1 MTTKREPFGLLN
13 VFTGVMAFLGAYYA
27 SSDQIQLAETG
38 YRIPATQS
46 LFLFAQ
52 YEMVALVV
60 AGMLVF
66 FRKPLGAMLTLLGTL
81 FIINGISLFIR
92 FTGQFAT
99 NLEPLEEIYFSTTYP
114 VQLIGL
120 VVVLTATVL
129 SIVGYVKSKK
139 AETAPKYVANADA
152 TTPAIAVLALV
163 FSILFN
169 LVGLIL
175 SIIAWNKIIKSGG
188 KFKGLGLATS
198 GLIIS
203 SIFLGLAIAAAI
215 TTILQTAAV
224 L

>member
-1 MTTKREPFGLLN
+1 MATKREPFGLLT

-27 SSDQIQLAETG
+27 SSGQIHLAETG
-38 YRIPATQS
+38 YRIPSTQS
-46 LFLFAQ
+46 LFIFAQ

-92 FTGQFAT
+92 FAGQFAS
-99 NLEPLEEIYFSTTYP
+99 NLEPLEEIYFSTAYP
-114 VQLIGL
+114 VELIGL
-120 VVVLTATVL
+120 VVVLIASVL

-139 AETAPKYVANADA
+139 SENSPKYVANANA

-163 FSILFN
+163 FSILFA

-175 SIIAWNKIIKSGG
+175 SIIAWKKITKSNG

-203 SIFLGLAIAAAI
+203 SIFFGLAVVAAI
-215 TTILQTAAV
+215 TTILQTAA
-224 L
+224 LL